1 MRPGGRRP
9 ALLLLLVGLLTTP
22 LAAQVAG
29 RGAALLGGVEA
40 REYRFAAPFVVRS
53 IAQVTIP
60 IGGVATAGRLSLDA
74 GTFWAATTLTRRD
87 GAYRRVTG
95 FTDTQV
101 RAAWVFGRDAVVVS
115 LLVNLPTG
123 LDRMSPADFDV
134 LGTVSSAFLAFPVN
148 AYANGGSLTA
158 AVAGVLPAGPW
169 TLGLST
175 SIRGNRTFVPVVDP
189 VAGPLVYRAGVEGRA
204 RLGADR
210 LVGSSRLVM
219 ALTVSGFG
227 DDQYAGLGT
236 SRGSYQP
243 GTRWIGEVAL
253 TAPVAGGTGS
263 GVLWGYHR
271 RSGDTAGVRLANA
284 ERVAGLTLGARWP
297 VSPRVELEPGL
308 EMRHGALE
316 GGKGL
321 LAGGGLGAR
330 VRLSRRLSAS
340 AGVRHDR
347 GYLDVK
353 SFRDD
358 GSVEVARTGL
368 ATWSLSG
375 LIRVNR

>member
-1 MRPGGRRP
+1 MRWAGRRA
-9 ALLLLLVGLLTTP
+9 ALLLLLAGLLP
-22 LAAQVAG
+22 LPAAAQAGG
-29 RGAALLGGVEA
+29 RGGALLGGVET
-40 REYRFAAPFVVRS
+40 REYRFANPFVVRS
-53 IAQVTIP
+53 ISQVTIP
-60 IGGVATAGRLSLDA
+60 IGTVARAGRLSIDA
-74 GTFWAATTLTRRD
+74 GTLWAATTLTRRD
-87 GAYRRVTG
+87 GGYRRVTG

-115 LLVNLPTG
+115 LLANLPTG

-134 LGTVSSAFLAFPVN
+134 LGTVSSTFLAFPVN

-158 AVAGVLPAGPW
+158 AVAGVVPAGPW
-169 TLGLST
+169 TLGLAT

-189 VAGPLVYRAGVEGRA
+189 VAGPLLYRAGVEARA

-210 LVGSSRLVM
+210 LIGSSRVAV

-236 SRGSYQP
+236 ARGSYQP
-243 GTRWIGEVAL
+243 GTRWIGEVNV
-253 TAPVAGGTGS
+253 TAPIGGGIGS

-271 RSGDTAGVRLANA
+271 QAGDTAGVRLANT
-284 ERVAGLTLGARWP
+284 ERVAGVTLSGRWP
-297 VSPRVELEPGL
+297 VTQRLDLEPGL
-308 EMRHGALE
+308 EIRHGALE

-321 LAGGGLGAR
+321 LGGAGVGAR

-340 AGVRHDR
+340 GGVRHDR

-368 ATWSLSG
+368 STWSLSG